1 MERGHTVTVIDQ
13 TLPSDELLAAAAGLR
28 AEFGQVAGALE
39 EAAEFPWKQFHQLA
53 ALGAVKAGLPP
64 PYGTASTPA
73 VFAELIESI
82 ATGWM
87 TLAEIVQLQSLTGIG
102 LAKHGSARVQE
113 EYLPKVVSGEWVGAN
128 CISEPNSG
136 SDLSHLETTATG
148 DGDGWVI
155 NGHKAFVGHAG
166 VASFFNVYAR
176 TSDAGLGGMSCFV
189 VHADTPGVRVG
200 APLRKMGARSLPTA
214 PVTFD
219 NVRVEP
225 WRLVGR
231 LNRGMMV
238 AASVFFLGR
247 LGIAACA
254 NGLSLAAVEHS
265 LQYAKTR
272 VQFGRPVF
280 EFQAISTLLADMAT
294 HTVAAQQL
302 LRHAASRNES
312 DRDGAI
318 LVAQAKLFATET
330 AMSVTTNAVQVLGA
344 YGYDCERPVER
355 WMREAKLLQIIEG
368 TSQIQRVTIASKL

>member
-1 MERGHTVTVIDQ
+1 MTMLEQGLSH
-13 TLPSDELLAAAAGLR
+13 EGLLAAAAGLR
-28 AEFGQVAGALE
+28 AEFAAAAPAME
-39 EAAEFPWKQFHQLA
+39 EAAEFPWQQFRQLA

-64 PYGTASTPA
+64 PYGTASSPA

-87 TLAEIVQLQSLTGIG
+87 TLAEIVQLQSLATIG
-102 LAKHGSARVQE
+102 LAKHGSARLQE
-113 EYLPKVVSGEWVGAN
+113 QYLPKAMTGEWVGAN

-136 SDLSHLETTATG
+136 SDLSHLDTTATA
-148 DGDGWVI
+148 DGPDWVL

-166 VASFFNVYAR
+166 VAKFLNVYAR
-176 TSDAGLGGMSCFV
+176 TSDAGLGGISCFV
-189 VHADTPGVRVG
+189 VDADTPGVRIG

-214 PVTFD
+214 PITFD
-219 NVRVEP
+219 NVRVQG
-225 WRLVGR
+225 WRLLGR
-231 LNRGMMV
+231 PNRGMLV

-265 LQYAKTR
+265 LRYAKTR

-294 HTVAAQQL
+294 QTVAAQQL
-302 LRHAASRNES
+302 LRHAATRNES

-330 AMSVTTNAVQVLGA
+330 AMSVTTNAVQILGA
-344 YGYDCERPVER
+344 YGYDCDRPVER

>member
-1 MERGHTVTVIDQ
+1 MSILEQG
-13 TLPSDELLAAAAGLR
+13 LPTDELLVAVAALRDGFAEAAPG
-28 AEFGQVAGALE
+28 LE
-39 EAAEFPWKQFHQLA
+39 EKSEFPWEQFRQLA
-53 ALGAVKAGLPP
+53 ALGVVKAGLPP
-64 PYGTASTPA
+64 PYGAAGTPS
-73 VFAELIESI
+73 VFVELIESI
-82 ATGWM
+82 ATGWV
-87 TLAEIVQLQSLTGIG
+87 TLAEIVQLQSLTAIG
-102 LAKHGSARVQE
+102 LAKHGSPRLQR
-113 EYLPKVVSGEWVGAN
+113 EYLPKALSGEWVGAN

-136 SDLSHLETTATG
+136 SDLSHLETTATR
-148 DGDGWVI
+148 DGDDWVI
-155 NGHKAFVGHAG
+155 NGHKAFVGQAG
-166 VASFFNVYAR
+166 VASFLNVYAC
-176 TSDAGLGGMSCFV
+176 TSNAGLGGISCFV
-189 VHADTPGVRVG
+189 VDANAPGVVVG
-200 APLRKMGARSLPTA
+200 APMRKMGARALPTA

-231 LNRGMMV
+231 LNRGMLV

-254 NGLSLAAVEHS
+254 TGLSLAAVEHS
-265 LQYAKTR
+265 LRYAKTR

-294 HTVAAQQL
+294 STAAARQL
-302 LRHAASRNES
+302 LRHAANRNQS
-312 DRDGAI
+312 DRDGAL

-344 YGYDCERPVER
+344 YGYDCDQPVER